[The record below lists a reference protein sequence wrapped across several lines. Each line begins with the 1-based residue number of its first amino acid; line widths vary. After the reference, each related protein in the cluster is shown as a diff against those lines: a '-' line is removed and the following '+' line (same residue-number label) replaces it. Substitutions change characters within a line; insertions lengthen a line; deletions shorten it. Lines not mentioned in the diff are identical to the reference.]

1 MSRFDLVLFDNDGV
15 LVDSEPIANR
25 MMAAQLRSYGLDITF
40 EDCVERYLGST
51 LTRVR
56 ELVEAELGHPIP
68 ADFEE
73 EYRATVYPALAA
85 EVTAVP
91 GVARVLDVLDEADV
105 VSCVASSGLHQRIRL
120 TLDRAGLLARF
131 GDRLFS
137 AEDVGVGK
145 PAPDL
150 FLHAAAVLG
159 VEPERC
165 AVVEDAPAGV
175 AAAHTAGMT
184 VFGYTAFTP
193 ERLMVDANGGV
204 FADMAELPALLI
216 GP

>member
-25 MMAAQLRSYGLDITF
+25 MMAAQLRSYGLDVTF